1 MTEGEEW
8 LLLISEIR
16 SSNPVIGKCQV
27 LFTVNSIV
35 KMNTILKSQIKLTF
49 FDNFKKSTN

>member
-16 SSNPVIGKCQV
+16 SSNPVIAKCQV